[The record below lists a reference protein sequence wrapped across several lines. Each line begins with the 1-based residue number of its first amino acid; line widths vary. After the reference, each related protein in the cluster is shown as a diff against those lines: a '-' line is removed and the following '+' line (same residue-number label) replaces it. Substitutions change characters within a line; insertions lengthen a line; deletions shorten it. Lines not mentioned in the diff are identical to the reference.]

1 MLKGM
6 ILMKKILIPIAVA
19 VSLCATN
26 AVMAEYSFSDI
37 SKPQYEWCAPQIEDM
52 AAAGY
57 VNGYE
62 DGTYRP
68 DNQVTKLEGIALFAR
83 AMGSRAKENAD
94 ALAIAHTQYDSALST
109 CSLPWGEDEL
119 AYMLYKGAFTAA
131 DLTTYVAG
139 DAKNQPLTRGEA
151 AVIITKAM
159 GGEEK
164 ATSSSAVELDYYKD
178 AAKIPKNLLQYVQY
192 VTDEGIMNGV
202 EYEFMYDGTVTRSQI
217 AVMLS
222 RAVEKCDYSFVK
234 GSFTGYDEE
243 NDTVSFVSDGNEETY
258 EAGEVKATIKGEKT
272 HVANLPENVE
282 ALAQFSGDTLVA
294 LDALSEEAD
303 EIFEATYVSQS
314 ILGGYTQI
322 KVKDNATGLN
332 RTITCADNL
341 TVNYEGSPAT
351 IKSLK
356 SGDSLTVT
364 VSGGKIKS
372 IVAEEPAVEISNA
385 TVTSLEINDLNEL
398 IMTISSSNDDF
409 DGNTYVVS
417 ENVSVKKNSKSV
429 EMSDIYI
436 GDKVV
441 LELAKGEIIKVSAT
455 STSST
460 VSGTLISMT
469 IADQPT
475 IKVKVDG
482 KTKEYSVLQSC
493 EILVNEKEGSVYDF
507 RVGDTLLLTVQSET
521 VTKIKCSTSL
531 VSTSGRVDGV
541 VTAVNSSYGFISVS
555 TADSDVPVN
564 VFCSD
569 SKTKFNDETG
579 ATLSMKKIS
588 VGDYVE
594 CRGTTTNGAF
604 VSTFVIVSSEK

>member
-1 MLKGM
+1 
-6 ILMKKILIPIAVA
+6 MKKILIPLAVVA
-19 VSLCATN
+19 SFCASQV
-26 AVMAEYSFSDI
+26 VMADYSFEDI
-37 SKPQYEWCAPQIEDM
+37 SQPQYEWCAPQIEEM
-52 AAAGY
+52 AEAGY

-83 AMGSRAKENAD
+83 AMGSGNKENAD

-109 CSLPWGEDEL
+109 CSLAWGEDEL

-151 AVIITKAM
+151 AIIITKAM

-178 AAKIPKNLLQYVQY
+178 AAKIPKNILQYVQY
-192 VTDEGIMNGV
+192 VTDEGIMNGI
-202 EYEFMYDGTVTRSQI
+202 EYEFLYDGTVTRSQI

-243 NDTVSFVSDGNEETY
+243 NDTITFVSDGNEETY
-258 EAGEVKATIKGEKT
+258 DVGELKATIKGEKT
-272 HVANLPENVE
+272 HIANMPENVD

-322 KVKDNATGLN
+322 KVKDISTGLT
-332 RTITCADNL
+332 RTITCSDNI

-364 VSGGKIKS
+364 VSDGKIKS
-372 IVAEEPAVEISNA
+372 IVAQEPAVEISNV
-385 TVTSLEINDLNEL
+385 TVASIEINDLNEL
-398 IMTISSSNDDF
+398 IITVSSANDEY
-409 DGNTYVVS
+409 DGNAYVVADD
-417 ENVSVKKNSKSV
+417 VSVKKNSKSA
-429 EMSDIYI
+429 EMSEVYV

-441 LELAKGEIIKVSAT
+441 LELEKGMVVKVTAT
-455 STSST
+455 STTST
-460 VSGTLISMT
+460 VTGTLVSMT
-469 IADQPT
+469 IANQPT
-475 IKVKVDG
+475 ISVKTDG
-482 KTKEYSVLQSC
+482 KTKDFAVLQDC
-493 EILVNEKEGSVYDF
+493 QILVNEKEGSVYDF
-507 RVGDTLLLTVQSET
+507 RVGDTLVLTVQSET
-521 VTKIKCSTSL
+521 VTKIKCSTS
-531 VSTSGRVDGV
+531 VVATSGRVDGV